1 MRIGAFKRLLRG
13 MADLENELSAA
24 KGEFSLFALIE
35 KEDWPEDGEPG
46 SSWRLFVAAP
56 WIWADRREAE
66 KYLWERVRPYQQDM
80 GFFSPP
86 LHVEVVRANSPHLE
100 EVWEYCS
107 TEEGM
112 VEVYNVEILDVT
124 ALRGYIFAS
133 RRPAEMPQPQPQTA
147 ASV

>member
-1 MRIGAFKRLLRG
+1 MRIGAFKRLLQG
-13 MADLENELSAA
+13 MAAIENEVSAE
-24 KGEFSLFALIE
+24 KGDFSLFALIE
-35 KEDWPEDGEPG
+35 KDDWPSEG

-56 WIWADRREAE
+56 WIWADESAAWE
-66 KYLWERVRPYQQDM
+66 DMSERVQPLQDDM

-86 LHVEVVRANSPHLE
+86 LSISVVRANSPHLE

-107 TEEGM
+107 TEDGM